1 MAALLSPVSTS
12 YNKAAAHDEPLLQE
26 VRKTTTSLSPTTA
39 PTSTPKRLHF
49 AAESA
54 DEALDILRNEP
65 DYDSLVSVLQ
75 YLLSGK
81 SEVDV
86 RQPTPLSAQLVQV
99 LVTAIVPNYWP
110 LLRDEGVKDQN
121 GQSAFAS
128 LLACLRSV
136 TGLSALVARLRA
148 LLAEVKT
155 KTTTAAGSVATAT
168 NDQPGNPAWQLR
180 ILVDLLSELLAGD
193 EVVCQVWTVSTAAS
207 DDDAKQRPLAQE
219 YLSIIGGGRIVSLAA
234 ESEMVVRS
242 EFSAEKLPATWV
254 ANGREYGLWL
264 AKGIM
269 WWAAKDADPEH
280 KKVQGS
286 LLAKA
291 LRLGYPDTVVSSLV
305 SDLILIN
312 AGLDNSTLSHILQ
325 HLPAHEQ
332 KKILFGVL
340 KYAAETYLSPS
351 PDSTVVDTATVA
363 AVASLIK
370 NVADSSTTLREQLI
384 SWLLTNAAVGL
395 INGIGIR
402 RAVVVVVAE
411 TPKSLTEILQK
422 SIAEFGDQLFIKHAP
437 IIQQEGTSDTSLR
450 WTVSNRLGASHN
462 RAKFLGMVVGEAL
475 SGLIDDNN
483 KKLDFHMDET
493 KSDEAIWYKGL
504 VQVSDT
510 MGSLESLRKQ
520 TPETKGTSAATK
532 TTKAAKTDKLKPSKA
547 AAKPVR
553 RPPVQ
558 PRQSGFVIEEVNPD
572 NDDGVTGAVED
583 DIVAYGKPDSDAE
596 DSDDDPTMIRRDKP
610 KAPVYIRDLIS
621 YFRDIENYDKQKLA
635 LATAPVLIRRKAT
648 FGTEVQQH
656 AQDLASILVGLQDA
670 FEMADF
676 DQLRLQGMV
685 ALVVAQPQLV
695 GPWYAHTF
703 FDGDYSLAQRAS
715 VLTAMGLG
723 ARELAGFDI
732 SEYASAAAFPSKQ
745 LPNRMERLYV
755 APEASQ
761 PGFGPGSASSLKA
774 LGPGVLDSITDS
786 LTATFLRPI
795 AAQAADEAT
804 GPDALKLTSFK
815 SRLSKSAGDKKAV
828 NTAKGKRTAAQP
840 AAAVNTSGPLLSSA
854 FFFPL
859 AARFQLALQTSSS
872 ARMRRVL
879 FDPSLLSL
887 YLKTLAVILHAA
899 GPGLLALPDMTAELW
914 RLLLS
919 SSVQAHCAG
928 DVLVT
933 HAVLFALMALLD
945 VNEHR
950 VRELCRDL
958 PREVVQTRDWA
969 LQVLDDI
976 RSSGSGGTDSSGS
989 SQESEIQMLAA
1000 GAYIKLTEGME
1011 SYKNL
1016 LLGEMIG

>member
-1 MAALLSPVSTS
+1 MV
-12 YNKAAAHDEPLLQE
+12 AAHDEPLLQE
-26 VRKTTTSLSPTTA
+26 VKKTTTSLSPTTA

-49 AAESA
+49 AAVSA

-86 RQPTPLSAQLVQV
+86 RQPTPMSAQVVQV

-110 LLRDEGVKDQN
+110 LLRAEGTKDHK
-121 GQSAFAS
+121 GQSALAS

-136 TGLSALVARLRA
+136 TGLSALVVRLRA

-155 KTTTAAGSVATAT
+155 KTKTAAGSVASAT

-207 DDDAKQRPLAQE
+207 DDDAKRRPLAQE

-234 ESEMVVRS
+234 ESEMAVRS

-254 ANGREYGLWL
+254 ANGREYSLWL

-269 WWAAKDADPEH
+269 RWAVKDADPEH

-312 AGLDNSTLSHILQ
+312 AGLDNSTLSHILD
-325 HLPAHEQ
+325 HLPTHEQ

-340 KYAAETYLSPS
+340 KYAAETFLSPS

-370 NVADSSTTLREQLI
+370 SVADSSTTLREQLI

-402 RAVVVVVAE
+402 RAVVAVVAE
-411 TPKSLTEILQK
+411 TPKSLTEILEK

-437 IIQQEGTSDTSLR
+437 IIQQE
-450 WTVSNRLGASHN
+450 
-462 RAKFLGMVVGEAL
+462 GMVVGEAL

-510 MGSLESLRKQ
+510 MGSLELLRKR
-520 TPETKGTSAATK
+520 TPETKGTSAAAK
-532 TTKAAKTDKLKPSKA
+532 TTKAAKTDKLQPSKT
-547 AAKPVR
+547 AAKPVH

-558 PRQSGFVIEEVNPD
+558 PRKSGFVIEELD
-572 NDDGVTGAVED
+572 SDYDEGITGAVED

-761 PGFGPGSASSLKA
+761 PGIGPGSASALKA

-795 AAQAADEAT
+795 AAQAADDAT

-815 SRLSKSAGDKKAV
+815 SRLSKSAGDNKAV

-859 AARFQLALQTSSS
+859 AARFRLALQTSSS
-872 ARMRRVL
+872 TRMRRVL

-919 SSVQAHCAG
+919 SSVQARCAG

-945 VNEHR
+945 VNENR

-958 PREVVQTRDWA
+958 PREVVQTREWA
-969 LQVLDDI
+969 LQVLDNI
-976 RSSGSGGTDSSGS
+976 RSSGGGGTDASGS